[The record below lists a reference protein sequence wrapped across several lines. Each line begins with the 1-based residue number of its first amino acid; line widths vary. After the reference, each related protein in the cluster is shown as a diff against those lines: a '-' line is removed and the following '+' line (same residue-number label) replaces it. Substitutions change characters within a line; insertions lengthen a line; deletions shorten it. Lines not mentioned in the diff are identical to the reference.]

1 MPAQIYLSQVNGL
14 LHSLATAPWFG
25 TIPDGQKQ
33 ETNMSGI
40 ILNLNIQIVAEA
52 IGPNAAGGSC

>member
-1 MPAQIYLSQVNGL
+1 M
-14 LHSLATAPWFG
+14 APWFG

-40 ILNLNIQIVAEA
+40 ILNLNIQIVVEA

>member
-1 MPAQIYLSQVNGL
+1 M
-14 LHSLATAPWFG
+14 APWFG